1 MKDLKLPPEEHS
13 RLIEKFQDV
22 PEVVAI
28 RDEFLT
34 PEMMAREIGSP
45 EVKEYFERLDAL
57 LQMLERDEDVRY
69 GTVHLQ

>member
-1 MKDLKLPPEEHS
+1 MKDLKLSPEEHS

-22 PEVVAI
+22 PEVAAI

-34 PEMMAREIGSP
+34 PEMMARQIGSP

>member
-1 MKDLKLPPEEHS
+1 MKNLRLSPEEHS
-13 RLIEKFQDV
+13 RLIDEFQDV

-57 LQMLERDEDVRY
+57 LQMLEKDDAIKR
-69 GTVHLQ
+69 GTVKAN

>member
-1 MKDLKLPPEEHS
+1 MKNLKLPPEEHT

-45 EVKEYFERLDAL
+45 EAKEYFERLDAL
-57 LQMLERDEDVRY
+57 LQMLEKDDAIKL
-69 GTVHLQ
+69 GTVKAN